1 MTTSYRLKALQE
13 LKANKKLER
22 EKEAIEFK
30 AKEEAEAKAHA
41 ENLKRI
47 AKKMAIIE
55 AGGVVPNPKPVTEE
69 KTEKPEKPEKPAKKA
84 TATVKK
90 TVKKKSRTAGSKNKK
105 K

>member
-1 MTTSYRLKALQE
+1 MTTSYKLKALQE

-47 AKKMAIIE
+47 AKKMVIIE
-55 AGGVVPNPKPVTEE
+55 AGGVVPNPKPVVVEE
-69 KTEKPEKPEKPAKKA
+69 KPVKKA

-90 TVKKKSRTAGSKNKK
+90 TVKKKGRPAGSKNKK

>member
-30 AKEEAEAKAHA
+30 EKEEAEAKAHA

-47 AKKMAIIE
+47 AKRIAKKMAIIE
-55 AGGVVPNPKPVTEE
+55 AGGVVPDPKPVAEE
-69 KTEKPEKPEKPAKKA
+69 KPVKKA
-84 TATVKK
+84 IATVKK
-90 TVKKKSRTAGSKNKK
+90 TVKKKGRPAGSKNKK

>member
-1 MTTSYRLKALQE
+1 MTTSYKLKALQE

-55 AGGVVPNPKPVTEE
+55 AGGVVPNPKLVVEE
-69 KTEKPEKPEKPAKKA
+69 KPVKKA

-90 TVKKKSRTAGSKNKK
+90 TVKKKGRPAGSKNKK

>member
-55 AGGVVPNPKPVTEE
+55 AGGVVPNPKPVVEE
-69 KTEKPEKPEKPAKKA
+69 KPVKKA
-84 TATVKK
+84 TTTIKKVVKKTVKK
-90 TVKKKSRTAGSKNKK
+90 TVKKKGRPAGSKNKK

>member
-1 MTTSYRLKALQE
+1 MTTSYKLKALQE

-55 AGGVVPNPKPVTEE
+55 AGGVVPNPKPVVE
-69 KTEKPEKPEKPAKKA
+69 EKPEKPVKKA

-90 TVKKKSRTAGSKNKK
+90 TVKKKGRPAGSKNKK

>member
-1 MTTSYRLKALQE
+1 MTTSYKLKALQE

-30 AKEEAEAKAHA
+30 AKEDAEATAHA

-55 AGGVVPNPKPVTEE
+55 AGGVVPNPKPVVE
-69 KTEKPEKPEKPAKKA
+69 EKPEKPEKPVKKA

-90 TVKKKSRTAGSKNKK
+90 TVKKKGRPAGSKNKK

>member
-13 LKANKKLER
+13 LKAKKKLER

-55 AGGVVPNPKPVTEE
+55 AGGVVPNPKPVVEE
-69 KTEKPEKPEKPAKKA
+69 KPVKKA
-84 TATVKK
+84 TTTIKKVVKK
-90 TVKKKSRTAGSKNKK
+90 TVKKRGRPAGSKNKK

>member
-1 MTTSYRLKALQE
+1 MTTSYKLKALQE

-55 AGGVVPNPKPVTEE
+55 AGGVVPNPKPVVEE
-69 KTEKPEKPEKPAKKA
+69 KPVKKA

-90 TVKKKSRTAGSKNKK
+90 VVKKTVKKKGRPAGSKNKK